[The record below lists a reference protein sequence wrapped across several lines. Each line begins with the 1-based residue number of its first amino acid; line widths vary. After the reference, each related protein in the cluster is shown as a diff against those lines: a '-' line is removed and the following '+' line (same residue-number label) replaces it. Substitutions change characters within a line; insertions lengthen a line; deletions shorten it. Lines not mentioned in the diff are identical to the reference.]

1 MPECDGYS
9 LFVRGTQPPSSQGW
23 LRCGQEVQCVGSVR
37 KVPSTSVP
45 RFSIAFKSLR
55 QRSVSVREAGFSKR
69 CVVAY
74 GLRGVASV
82 DGQSPK
88 GVLSV
93 AFQKSR
99 RVARTVKLQRMSRRL
114 VRTQSSVSMASVS
127 MPSISAPVENCV
139 QNCVRSGRV
148 HEVSMTSNKS
158 SAWRSLSEVVSD
170 VLRDVRRPALPV
182 AQRTV
187 ASKLN

>member
-1 MPECDGYS
+1 M
-9 LFVRGTQPPSSQGW
+9 
-23 LRCGQEVQCVGSVR
+23 
-37 KVPSTSVP
+37 PSTSVP
-45 RFSIAFKSLR
+45 RFCIAFKSLR
-55 QRSVSVREAGFSKR
+55 QRSVSVRESGFSKR

-82 DGQSPK
+82 YGQSPK

-114 VRTQSSVSMASVS
+114 VRTQSSVSLSSVS
-127 MPSISAPVENCV
+127 AFV

-170 VLRDVRRPALPV
+170 VLRDVRCPALPV
-182 AQRTV
+182 AERPV